1 MIPFSRREMT
11 RAWTTA
17 SQAAQVTP
25 RTNAHRLLLFYAV
38 ECGLKASYMKR
49 CNMDPIGNHPPELI
63 THDLNRILA
72 LLHVGGHLS
81 LPSQMRLPSFKNPLL
96 QRSCNVGEINQV
108 WRYGGSL
115 EDPTD
120 FALEQGLEAIQH
132 WISKELQ

>member
-1 MIPFSRREMT
+1 MISFSRREMT

-49 CNMDPIGNHPPELI
+49 CNMDPLGSHPAELI

-72 LLHVGGHLS
+72 LLHVGSELN
-81 LPSQMRLPSFKNPLL
+81 LPTQMRLPSLKQAQPY
-96 QRSCNVGEINQV
+96 RSCNIGEINQV
-108 WRYGGSL
+108 WRYGGRL
-115 EDPTD
+115 EQPTD
-120 FALEQGLEAIQH
+120 IALEQRLEAIQN
-132 WISKELQ
+132 WISKELE